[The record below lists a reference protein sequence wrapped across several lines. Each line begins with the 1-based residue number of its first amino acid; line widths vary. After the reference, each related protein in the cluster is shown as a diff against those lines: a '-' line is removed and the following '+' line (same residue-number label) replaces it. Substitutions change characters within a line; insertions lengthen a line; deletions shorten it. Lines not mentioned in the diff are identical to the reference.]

1 MPQKRNSFL
10 LECRRKKSIPDS
22 SLDTFLVKHFF
33 VTTFAFHEGNI
44 RCWIILGFNLKLI
57 YKIYLYINIVYNED
71 GVLEVS
77 RTRQVTKLEIPVR
90 RAKGALGD
98 VTVHWSLY
106 QNESSRVELLWP
118 TSGKVTLSDGQWNE
132 SFIVSVDNGKEEAPE
147 SVVWVQLDKTTGG
160 AVLASHDQTTAKI
173 LIAGN
178 ERSGTSWRWIVTVAC
193 SGMLLILLV
202 VVLVWWVRR
211 KWKKSER

>member
-1 MPQKRNSFL
+1 MLSLPKRL
-10 LECRRKKSIPDS
+10 
-22 SLDTFLVKHFF
+22 F
-33 VTTFAFHEGNI
+33 VTTVAFHEGTI
-44 RCWIILGFNLKLI
+44 PCWISLGFNLRLI
-57 YKIYLYINIVYNED
+57 CKISLYINIVYNED

-106 QNESSRVELLWP
+106 QNHSSRVELLWP
-118 TSGKVTLSDGQWNE
+118 TSGKITLSDGQWNE
-132 SFIVSVDNGKEEAPE
+132 SFIVNVDNDKDEAPE

-178 ERSGTSWRWIVTVAC
+178 ERSGTSWRWIVIGAC
-193 SGMLLILLV
+193 SGLLFILLV

-211 KWKKSER
+211 KWQKSER

>member
-1 MPQKRNSFL
+1 MLRDYGEVSLNCDQTEMDMVSSHTP
-10 LECRRKKSIPDS
+10 EKKLFPAGKPEKKNYPRQQSRYFPCQT
-22 SLDTFLVKHFF
+22 LF
-33 VTTFAFHEGNI
+33 
-44 RCWIILGFNLKLI
+44 LKLI
-57 YKIYLYINIVYNED
+57 YKISLYINTVYNED

-118 TSGKVTLSDGQWNE
+118 TSGKVTLSDGQWNK
-132 SFIVSVDNGKEEAPE
+132 SFIVNVDNEKEKAQE

-160 AVLASHDQTTAKI
+160 AVLASYDQTTAKI

-178 ERSGTSWRWIVTVAC
+178 ERSGTSWRWIVTGAC
-193 SGMLLILLV
+193 SGLLFILLV

-211 KWKKSER
+211 K

>member
-1 MPQKRNSFL
+1 M
-10 LECRRKKSIPDS
+10 
-22 SLDTFLVKHFF
+22 
-33 VTTFAFHEGNI
+33 
-44 RCWIILGFNLKLI
+44 
-57 YKIYLYINIVYNED
+57 YNED

-132 SFIVSVDNGKEEAPE
+132 SFIVSVDSDEKEVPE
-147 SVVWVQLDKTTGG
+147 SVAWVQLDKTTGG

-178 ERSGTSWRWIVTVAC
+178 ERSGTSWMRWSLSGAC
-193 SGMLLILLV
+193 SGLLFILLV

-211 KWKKSER
+211 KCQKSER

>member
-1 MPQKRNSFL
+1 M
-10 LECRRKKSIPDS
+10 
-22 SLDTFLVKHFF
+22 
-33 VTTFAFHEGNI
+33 
-44 RCWIILGFNLKLI
+44 
-57 YKIYLYINIVYNED
+57 YNKD

-77 RTRQVTKLEIPVR
+77 RTRKVTKLEIPVR

-106 QNESSRVELLWP
+106 QNHSSRVELLWP
-118 TSGKVTLSDGQWNE
+118 TSGKITLSDGQWNE
-132 SFIVSVDNGKEEAPE
+132 SFIVNVDNDKDEAPE

-178 ERSGTSWRWIVTVAC
+178 ERSGTSWRWIVIGAC
-193 SGMLLILLV
+193 SGLLFILLV

-211 KWKKSER
+211 KWQKSER

>member
-1 MPQKRNSFL
+1 M
-10 LECRRKKSIPDS
+10 
-22 SLDTFLVKHFF
+22 
-33 VTTFAFHEGNI
+33 
-44 RCWIILGFNLKLI
+44 
-57 YKIYLYINIVYNED
+57 YNED

-132 SFIVSVDNGKEEAPE
+132 SFIVNVDNDKEKAPE
-147 SVVWVQLDKTTGG
+147 SVVWVQLDNTTGG
-160 AVLASHDQTTAKI
+160 AVLASHDQTTTKI

-178 ERSGTSWRWIVTVAC
+178 ERSGTSWKWIVTGAC
-193 SGMLLILLV
+193 SGLLFILLV
-202 VVLVWWVRR
+202 VVLGWWVRR
-211 KWKKSER
+211 KWQKSER

>member
-1 MPQKRNSFL
+1 M
-10 LECRRKKSIPDS
+10 
-22 SLDTFLVKHFF
+22 
-33 VTTFAFHEGNI
+33 
-44 RCWIILGFNLKLI
+44 
-57 YKIYLYINIVYNED
+57 YNED
-71 GVLEVS
+71 GVLEIS

-106 QNESSRVELLWP
+106 QNESSQVELLWP
-118 TSGKVTLSDGQWNE
+118 TSGKVTLSDGQWND
-132 SFIVSVDNGKEEAPE
+132 SFIVSVDNEEEAPE

-160 AVLASHDQTTAKI
+160 AVLASRDQTTAKI

-178 ERSGTSWRWIVTVAC
+178 ERSGTNWIWIVTCVC
-193 SGMLLILLV
+193 SGLLFILLA

-211 KWKKSER
+211 KWQLSER

>member
-1 MPQKRNSFL
+1 M
-10 LECRRKKSIPDS
+10 
-22 SLDTFLVKHFF
+22 
-33 VTTFAFHEGNI
+33 
-44 RCWIILGFNLKLI
+44 
-57 YKIYLYINIVYNED
+57 YNDD

-118 TSGKVTLSDGQWNE
+118 SSGKVTLSDGQWND
-132 SFIVSVDNGKEEAPE
+132 SFIVSVDNDEEEAPE

-160 AVLASHDQTTAKI
+160 AVLASRDQTTAQI

-178 ERSGTSWRWIVTVAC
+178 ERSGTSWIWIVTGVC
-193 SGMLLILLV
+193 SGSLFILLV

-211 KWKKSER
+211 KWQKSER